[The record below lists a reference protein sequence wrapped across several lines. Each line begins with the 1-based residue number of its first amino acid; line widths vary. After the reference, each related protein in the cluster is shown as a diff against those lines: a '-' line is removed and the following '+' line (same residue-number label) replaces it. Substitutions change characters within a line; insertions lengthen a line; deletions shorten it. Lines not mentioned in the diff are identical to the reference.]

1 MDCKVIISPRAI
13 QDLSEIVRY
22 ISFDN
27 PDAAQ
32 RLGNKL
38 IDAAM
43 SLTSFPEMGR
53 IVPELDDGTTRELII
68 RPYRLIYRFDP
79 DANAVL
85 VSRFWHGARLLSPD
99 DPLFR
104 GYES

>member
-13 QDLSEIVRY
+13 QDLQEIVRY

-27 PDAAQ
+27 PEAAV
-32 RLGNKL
+32 RMGESL

-43 SLTSFPEMGR
+43 GLTTFPEMGR
-53 IVPELDDGTTRELII
+53 LVREMGDEVSRELIV
-68 RPYRLIYRFDP
+68 RPYRVIYRFDSIT
-79 DANAVL
+79 NAVL

-104 GYES
+104 GSDS

>member
-27 PDAAQ
+27 PDAAE
-32 RLGNKL
+32 RMGNKL

-43 SLTSFPEMGR
+43 SLTTFPEMGR
-53 IVPELDDGTTRELII
+53 LVREIDDGITRELVI
-68 RPYRLIYRFDP
+68 RPYRLIYRFDA

-85 VSRFWHGARLLSPD
+85 VSRFWRSEERRVGKECA
-99 DPLFR
+99 
-104 GYES
+104 